1 MSRRIGLVLRLAA
14 LALVPF
20 AAGATEAPS
29 VTRHVLPGGLR
40 LLIREDPSAQVVAVS
55 LQVAAGSRF
64 ETPATSG
71 IGNFVQ
77 SPLDPAVVATWGS
90 SSPGFM
96 SRACARA

>member
-40 LLIREDPSAQVVAVS
+40 LLIREDPSVS
-55 LQVAAGSRF
+55 A
-64 ETPATSG
+64 
-71 IGNFVQ
+71 
-77 SPLDPAVVATWGS
+77 
-90 SSPGFM
+90 
-96 SRACARA
+96 